1 MGEWNQIIE
10 QCRINASSGLNI
22 NGHSYRITKY
32 AKDKAIETHLE
43 SNKQLHVKRFDVKRI
58 DEKDK
63 LIQSLKVKL
72 KKEKLEKGKAALEAK
87 KNYKKLQEMKKNIKD
102 QKFNVSVKWKWKND
116 SNEWKECS
124 DGL

>member
-1 MGEWNQIIE
+1 MG
-10 QCRINASSGLNI
+10 
-22 NGHSYRITKY
+22 
-32 AKDKAIETHLE
+32 
-43 SNKQLHVKRFDVKRI
+43 RFDVKRI

-72 KKEKLEKGKAALEAK
+72 KKEKLEKRKAAFEAK

-102 QKFNVSVKWKWKND
+102 QKFNVIVKWKWKND

-124 DGL
+124 DGLSKYIEQCPINSPRNYEINGNK